1 MTKFFF
7 FIVISFSLYNIP
19 PCLLADWAHP
29 LTVTVMMLVPRIQEL
44 EAPWA
49 RRKAVTLSLLG
60 HTPQLAK
67 EYLDIR
73 STQVS
78 VNSWWNVR
86 RAYFR
91 GKYFAT

>member
-1 MTKFFF
+1 M
-7 FIVISFSLYNIP
+7 
-19 PCLLADWAHP
+19 ADWAHP

-91 GKYFAT
+91 GKYFATL